1 MTMLL
6 TTLCMCVCVCV
17 CVCVWRRGWAGPQ
30 VIHTEGSEDFLEEAN

>member
-6 TTLCMCVCVCV
+6 TTLCMYVCV

>member
-6 TTLCMCVCVCV
+6 TTLCMYVCVCV

-30 VIHTEGSEDFLEEAN
+30 VIHTEGREDFLEEAN